1 MTCLGFSWVSFTHFL
16 HDYGLLCVLNPNYSL
31 CWQVEE
37 ICGMETALFQFCKF
51 IAPVQ
56 GFNFQGQ
63 YIETNC
69 NNLISESFSFPIS
82 IQP

>member
-1 MTCLGFSWVSFTHFL
+1 M
-16 HDYGLLCVLNPNYSL
+16 
-31 CWQVEE
+31 EE

-82 IQP
+82 IQPWSFMLRQKSPSVSTMQGEPLW